1 MPKTPP
7 GVYRDRQGRWYV
19 KVTLGFDPATGKR
32 QQITRR
38 GFASAADAGRARRDL
53 LSKVDRGQ
61 LKPSPA
67 GLTVN
72 ELLDIYL
79 DGIDADHRLSA
90 KTRFDYR
97 HSADDYVR
105 PGLGTKRVRDVT
117 PEVVLAWQRKL
128 LSDGGTKHGKALAPN
143 TVRLARAPL
152 AGAFKLAVQLGTVVV
167 NPMAAVPRPKP
178 PRSVPRHWT
187 PEQAREFLGLMET
200 DRTWPIWA
208 FLLGSGLRIG
218 ELVSLRWPS
227 VDLEHR
233 TVRVVEF
240 VSTLGHDLL
249 PSTGK
254 SRDAVRTI
262 ALDSGLVGV
271 LDRQRVL
278 QSKELDGRDG
288 AQSSRHVF
296 TNPDG
301 LPYHPQRLSRMLG
314 VYTAELGLPRLTA
327 HGLRHTSATLMLAG
341 GVPPK
346 VAAERLGH
354 ADPTL
359 FIRLYS
365 HVTPTMQ
372 IEAAERVG
380 ALLFAPADRSR

>member
-1 MPKTPP
+1 MPKKAE
-7 GVYRDRQGRWYV
+7 GVYRDGRGGWYV
-19 KVTLGFDPATGKR
+19 KVTVGRDPTDGRR

-38 GFASAADAGRARRDL
+38 GFATAQEAARARREL
-53 LSKVDRGQ
+53 QAKVDRGQ

-72 ELLDIYL
+72 ELLDLYL
-79 DGIDADHRLSA
+79 DGLDADQRLSA

-105 PGLGTKRVRDVT
+105 PILGTKRVRDVT
-117 PEVVLAWQRKL
+117 PEVILAWQRKL
-128 LSDGGTKHGKALAPN
+128 MNGGGTKQGKALAPN

-152 AGAFKLAVQLGTVVV
+152 AGSFKLAVQLGTVGV
-167 NPMAAVPRPKP
+167 NPMTAVPRPKP
-178 PRSVPRHWT
+178 PRSVPKHWT

-227 VDLEHR
+227 VDLERR

-262 ALDSGLVGV
+262 VLDDGLVRV
-271 LDRQRVL
+271 LERQRQL
-278 QSKELDGRDG
+278 QADDRDAAG
-288 AQSSRHVF
+288 GNWNESVHVF

-301 LPYHPQRLSRMLG
+301 RSYHPQRLSRMLG

-372 IEAAERVG
+372 MEAAETIG
-380 ALLFAPADRSR
+380 AMLFGEDTE